1 MKAVKS
7 FAKLGL
13 ILGISAALAACGD
26 SGDSDTPTASSTNSS
41 TTSSSS
47 ATPSNETM
55 RAAVDKSFKK
65 ELEQMAWLATLSD
78 ADTPT
83 AEMMPTLDSIAA
95 KGCEG
100 FDEGIYRCAV
110 ERTISSMGNTEAD
123 TRFYYFHKSE
133 AGAWTFIY

>member
-7 FAKLGL
+7 FAKLGF
-13 ILGISAALAACGD
+13 ILAITAALAACD
-26 SGDSDTPTASSTNSS
+26 DSDTPTASSTSSNS
-41 TTSSSS
+41 TSSAS
-47 ATPSNETM
+47 ATPSDEAM

-65 ELEQMAWLATLSD
+65 ELEQMAWLATLAD
-78 ADTPT
+78 ADAPT
-83 AEMMPTLDSIAA
+83 AEIMPTLDSITA

-110 ERTISSMGNTEAD
+110 ERTISSMGNTETD

-133 AGAWTFIY
+133 TGAWTFIY